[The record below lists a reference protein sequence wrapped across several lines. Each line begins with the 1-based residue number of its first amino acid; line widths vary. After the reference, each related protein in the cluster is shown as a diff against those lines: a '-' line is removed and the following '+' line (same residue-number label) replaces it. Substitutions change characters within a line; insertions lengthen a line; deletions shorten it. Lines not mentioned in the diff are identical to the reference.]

1 MHEKSSYNVFQHF
14 KKLMSVLLNIKVN
27 IRRTLYMYN
36 IPWYFGTW
44 SVNNSRITSTFCML
58 HSHHFPVWHHSLV
71 MTNLQMHME
80 LRTNHEFELQ
90 INSHLLDSFERDFVN
105 FDLHHLV
112 NVHVSTQ
119 YLNLF
124 LSETIVPF
132 DGKLGWNCHCKN
144 F

>member
-14 KKLMSVLLNIKVN
+14 KKFMSVLLNIKVN
-27 IRRTLYMYN
+27 IRCTLYMYN

-44 SVNNSRITSTFCML
+44 SVNNFRITSTFCML

-90 INSHLLDSFERDFVN
+90 INCHLLDSFERDFVN

-112 NVHVSTQ
+112 LQCVYSVFEFVFIWN
-119 YLNLF
+119 
-124 LSETIVPF
+124 F
-132 DGKLGWNCHCKN
+132 DGKLGWNCHCKI

>member
-14 KKLMSVLLNIKVN
+14 KKFMSVLLNIKVN
-27 IRRTLYMYN
+27 IRCTLYMYN

-90 INSHLLDSFERDFVN
+90 INCHLLDSFERDFVN

-112 NVHVSTQ
+112 NVSTQ

-132 DGKLGWNCHCKN
+132 DGKLDWNCHCKI